1 MNKYRFKRV
10 LGRFGIGFYVA
21 VYVVISLFPLLFS
34 FLSSFKDNMGI
45 YGAPF
50 ALPEHFSWDNYVY
63 AFKNTSILRGMF
75 NSFLYSVLSI
85 ALIVIMSLCISFV
98 YRMGIPHRNAIF
110 LFFIAGM
117 TLPVHAT
124 LVPLASIVNTLKLK
138 DSVAGIVG
146 VYAATNLSLAVFL
159 ANGYMKGI
167 SMELDEAAEIDGC
180 GQYRLLFQV
189 LTPLMKPVIS
199 TIVIMT
205 FLRVYNDLIFSILL
219 ISDRSKA
226 TLSVALMAF
235 KSEYDI
241 NYGGTFAGICISILP
256 MILIYCIFQKQIEEG
271 LAAGS
276 VKG

>member
-1 MNKYRFKRV
+1 MNRYRFKKY
-10 LGRFGIGFYVA
+10 LGKFGTGFYAVVYVA
-21 VYVVISLFPLLFS
+21 VSLFPLLFS
-34 FLSSFKDNMGI
+34 FLSSFKDNTGI

-50 ALPEHFSWDNYVY
+50 SLPEQFSWVNYQY
-63 AFKNTSILRGMF
+63 AFENTAIVKGML

-85 ALIVIMSLCISFV
+85 ALIVLMSLCIAFV
-98 YRMGIPHRNAIF
+98 YRMDIPFKNLVF

-124 LVPLASIVNTLKLK
+124 LVPLASIINSLKLK
-138 DSVAGIVG
+138 DSTLGIVG

-180 GQYRLLFQV
+180 GQYRLLFEV

-256 MILIYCIFQKQIEEG
+256 MILIYCIFQKQIETG

-276 VKG
+276 IKG

>member
-1 MNKYRFKRV
+1 M
-10 LGRFGIGFYVA
+10 
-21 VYVVISLFPLLFS
+21 
-34 FLSSFKDNMGI
+34 
-45 YGAPF
+45 
-50 ALPEHFSWDNYVY
+50 
-63 AFKNTSILRGMF
+63 
-75 NSFLYSVLSI
+75 
-85 ALIVIMSLCISFV
+85 CI
-98 YRMGIPHRNAIF
+98 RDR
-110 LFFIAGM
+110 
-117 TLPVHAT
+117 PVHAT
-124 LVPLASIVNTLKLK
+124 LVPLASIVNSLNLK
-138 DSVAGIVG
+138 DSTAGIVG

-167 SMELDEAAEIDGC
+167 SRELDEAAEIDGC
-180 GQYRLLFQV
+180 GQYRLLFTV

-256 MILIYCIFQKQIEEG
+256 MIIIYCIFQKQIEEG

>member
-1 MNKYRFKRV
+1 MKRKLSK
-10 LGRFGIGFYVA
+10 LGVGFYA
-21 VYVVISLFPLLFS
+21 ALYVVISLFPLLFS

-45 YGAPF
+45 YQAPF
-50 ALPEHFSWDNYVY
+50 ALPEQFSIENYVY
-63 AFKNTSILRGMF
+63 AFENTTILRGMW
-75 NSFLYSVLSI
+75 NSFVYSACSI
-85 ALIVIMSLCISFV
+85 ALIVLMALCIAFV
-98 YRMGIPHRNAIF
+98 YRLDIPGKKAVF

-124 LVPLASIVNTLKLK
+124 LIPMASIINRLHLK
-138 DSVAGIVG
+138 DTYTGIIG

-167 SMELDEAAEIDGC
+167 SRDLDEAARIDGC
-180 GQYRLLFQV
+180 GYYRLLVQV
-189 LTPLMKPVIS
+189 LFPLMKPVIS

-241 NYGGTFAGICISILP
+241 NYGGTFAGICVSILP
-256 MILIYCIFQKQIEEG
+256 MIVIYVIFQKQIEQG
-271 LAAGS
+271 LQAGS